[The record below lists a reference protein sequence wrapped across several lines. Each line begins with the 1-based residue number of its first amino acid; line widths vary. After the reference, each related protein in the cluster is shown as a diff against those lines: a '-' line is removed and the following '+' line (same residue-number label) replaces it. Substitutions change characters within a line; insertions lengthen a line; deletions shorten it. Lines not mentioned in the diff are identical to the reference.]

1 MCSRFSVTKNMVL
14 VLGDDF
20 TISGKYAD
28 QTVSDHCHARVSLLN
43 NHYSGTALHGSYLN
57 GTIKVGWPDSSA
69 FASAYL
75 DAVLKLSGDVRIRL
89 GQRIFGH
96 CPQIARDTLNLKLH
110 AHGQNLI
117 AASLD
122 LQNLKIAKV
131 NGTWSI
137 VFNLKFSLK
146 DTSLQWK
153 MDDVN
158 VQHGC
163 TLKVLGIK
171 ILSVCGWVERK
182 VREKANELM
191 NKISNV
197 YAPNLVHRIEAAF
210 QSKIGDTVVIPL
222 TWDMDDE
229 GVIEQCLL
237 TLDKQFAGISKFK
250 KQRNENVII
259 EIIK

>member
-1 MCSRFSVTKNMVL
+1 MVL

-75 DAVLKLSGDVRIRL
+75 DAVLKLSGDIRIRL

-96 CPQIARDTLNLKLH
+96 CPQIARDTLNLELN

-137 VFNLKFSLK
+137 IFNLKFSLK
-146 DTSLQWK
+146 GTSLQWK

-171 ILSVCGWVERK
+171 ILSVCGWVEHK
-182 VREKANELM
+182 VRDKANELM
-191 NKISNV
+191 NKILNV
-197 YAPNLVHRIEAAF
+197 YAPKLLHRIEAAF
-210 QSKIGDTVVIPL
+210 RSKIGDTVIIPL
-222 TWDMDDE
+222 TWNVDDE
-229 GVIEQCLL
+229 GVIEKYLIA
-237 TLDKQFAGISKFK
+237 LDKQSVEIPKFEHQK
-250 KQRNENVII
+250 DENVII

>member
-146 DTSLQWK
+146 GTSLQWK

-182 VREKANELM
+182 VREKANELK

-197 YAPNLVHRIEAAF
+197 YASNLVHRIEAAF

-237 TLDKQFAGISKFK
+237 TLDKQFAGISKFEQ
-250 KQRNENVII
+250 QRNENVII

>member
-1 MCSRFSVTKNMVL
+1 MVL

-146 DTSLQWK
+146 GTSLQWK

-237 TLDKQFAGISKFK
+237 TLDKQFAGISKFEQ
-250 KQRNENVII
+250 QRNENVII